1 MAGLLCARL
10 MSHHEHSA
18 VLRFRPPLVR
28 GTYRSD
34 RSMPDE
40 PRTFGLAQL
49 SVGHGGPQDP
59 RLFVKDSEGELI
71 CVFPQ
76 NFPLEHLPS
85 VLLMIDQALFKG
97 LAWARRKEKARA
109 IKQLLWT

>member
-1 MAGLLCARL
+1 
-10 MSHHEHSA
+10 
-18 VLRFRPPLVR
+18 
-28 GTYRSD
+28 
-34 RSMPDE
+34 MPQSGGE
-40 PRTFGLAQL
+40 PRTFGLSQL

-97 LAWARRKEKARA
+97 LVWARRKEKARA
-109 IKQLLWT
+109 IKQLLWA